1 MKSIQ
6 ESLTKLKGLYQ
17 KEEIEKSSSGYQIQE
32 SIGKGNFGQ
41 VRRAIHIDTQV
52 QVAIKILNKAKVF
65 ENKDFERVKRE
76 IEILAKIDHPNV
88 SYLYE
93 VSLPGSDPSD
103 HR

>member
-6 ESLTKLKGLYQ
+6 ESLTRLKGLYD
-17 KEEIEKSSSGYQIQE
+17 KEEAEKSSSGYQIHE
-32 SIGKGNFGQ
+32 TIGKGNFGQ

-52 QVAIKILNKAKVF
+52 AVAIKILNKSKVF

-76 IEILAKIDHPNV
+76 IEILARIDHPNI

-93 VSLPGSDPSD
+93 VAQSLT
-103 HR
+103 